1 MSMLR
6 PQTLQTKFLLGLA
19 AIMLALGLF
28 FSAGLYFHLSSL
40 LKTEVSDK
48 ANLVLAQVDAVQRY
62 VRETLRPKMYD
73 VLPEGQFMI
82 EAMSTS
88 YISRAMMDQL
98 NLSRSEYHYRRVAE
112 NARNPQFQVNAFER
126 ELLDWFRSNPDKELW
141 EGYRKIDDLEYF
153 VMARPVRF
161 NLSCMPCH
169 GSPADAPHELIERY
183 GSRRGFGHGPDE
195 LAGLD
200 VVGLPVDTAVSQ
212 IREATVGYV
221 GVYAAGM
228 LVFFALIQVFFNHLV
243 VQNMRRLSQF
253 FRARLHDQA
262 DIKALEKLDQGDELE
277 EMVRGMEDIGD
288 YLLDAK
294 SQIQDYASN
303 LEMMVDER
311 TAELSHEASERQAD
325 VRLFV
330 RLLDGLNKS
339 QTRKELW
346 EKALPRIAERF
357 GASEI
362 GFVCLMASQRFH
374 AWPDAGK
381 RPPLPEDWRE
391 IVTSATPRFEPGRAY
406 IPVGASDAAVEGLLC
421 IAWRE
426 GGPATSQDR
435 EVLRA
440 LGQQLGIAMEN
451 LAALDNLLRQK
462 DLLQSVVEGIGDPLL
477 YMDDSCNVFLAN
489 QAARELASTLSS
501 PATDSGRAGRKAAGA
516 LLPLL
521 LSDGQSPSGCP
532 LTGLREALLGNEPFV
547 REVGLSSGRSFSISM
562 YPVQRAED
570 ASGQGGR
577 VVVYVREI
585 TKERRMLARM
595 QQSEKLATVGKLAAG
610 LAHEMNNPLGVIK
623 CYAELLKASLSGPQ
637 EREDLEVILRHA
649 TQAQNVLQD
658 LLNFARPKHASIA
671 PLNLKDVVEASAKVF
686 LVQAENRGLA
696 ISVENGADLPPI
708 AANLQSLEQILTN
721 LLNNALDALEGLD
734 GQGRVTIRTAY
745 DPQRGEIMLQVA
757 DNGPGIPPE
766 QLGRI
771 FDPFFTTKEV
781 GKGTGLGLAV
791 VYGLVQEAGGRIE
804 VTSHDGAVFSMHFPV
819 AGNGDAAGGD
829 KESMVGQEAAS

>member
-1 MSMLR
+1 MSIPR
-6 PQTLQTKFLLGLA
+6 PQTLQAKFLLGLV

-40 LKTEVSDK
+40 LKSEVSDK
-48 ANLVLAQVDAVQRY
+48 ARLVLAQVDAVQRY
-62 VRETLRPKMYD
+62 VRETLRPRMYGA
-73 VLPEGQFMI
+73 LPKGEFMI
-82 EAMSTS
+82 ESMSTS
-88 YISRAMMDQL
+88 YISRMTMDQL

-112 NARNPQFQVNAFER
+112 NARNPQFEVNGFER
-126 ELLDWFRSNPDKELW
+126 ELLDRFRRNPDTDLW
-141 EGYRKIDDLEYF
+141 EGYRNLDGLEF
-153 VMARPVRF
+153 FIMARPVRF
-161 NLSCMPCH
+161 DPSCMNCH
-169 GSPADAPHELIERY
+169 GAPSDAPQELITRY
-183 GSRRGFGHGPDE
+183 GAKRGFGHKVGE

-200 VVGLPVDTAVSQ
+200 VVGLPVDASVAQ
-212 IREATVGYV
+212 IREATVGYI

-228 LVFFALIQVFFNHLV
+228 LVFFALIQIFFNHLV

-294 SQIQDYASN
+294 AQIQDYASN

-391 IVTSATPRFEPGRAY
+391 IVTSAVPRFEPGRAY

-489 QAARELASTLSS
+489 QAARELAATLSS
-501 PATDSGRAGRKAAGA
+501 SASPQTGRTNAGA

-521 LSDGQSPSGCP
+521 LSGGQSAASCP
-532 LTGLREALLGNEPFV
+532 LPGLREALTEDEPFV

-562 YPVQRAED
+562 YPVQKAEG
-570 ASGQGGR
+570 ATGQGGR
-577 VVVYVREI
+577 IVVYVREI

-623 CYAELLKASLSGPQ
+623 CYAELIKASLTGPQ
-637 EREDLEVILRHA
+637 EREDLEVIVRHA

-658 LLNFARPKHASIA
+658 LLNFARPKRASIA
-671 PLNLKDVVEASAKVF
+671 PLNLWDVVEASAKVF
-686 LVQAENRGLA
+686 QVQAENRGLA
-696 ISVENGADLPPI
+696 ISVENGEDLPPI

-721 LLNNALDALEGLD
+721 LLNNAMDALENLD
-734 GQGRVTIRTAY
+734 GQGRVTIRTAF
-745 DPQRGEIMLQVA
+745 DPKREEIMLQVA
-757 DNGPGIPPE
+757 DNGPGILPE

-804 VTSHDGAVFSMHFPV
+804 VTGHDGAVFTMHFPV
-819 AGNGDAAGGD
+819 AGNGEAPGGGIELMD
-829 KESMVGQEAAS
+829 SGQEEAR